1 MRHYANKS
9 TKTAH
14 YVHYDQ
20 GDILCIEVI
29 IAFIVFN
36 YLDEDRWLT
45 TSLLQQG
52 YRS

>member
-1 MRHYANKS
+1 MGDNVMRHYANKS

-29 IAFIVFN
+29 IASIFFLIF
-36 YLDEDRWLT
+36 R
-45 TSLLQQG
+45 
-52 YRS
+52 